1 MKNIAII
8 FGGDSDEKDVS
19 VNTGLSVI
27 EAIKNDYNISPINIT
42 NVSFEDISNLNSNN
56 NKYSELFD
64 KLFNVD
70 VVFIAL
76 HGGYGEDGRIQ
87 KYFEKHNINYTGSK
101 SKASSIAI
109 DKNRT
114 KIIAKKINIPI
125 IKWII
130 LNSEKYNE
138 KDSNEMIN
146 NLSFPLIIKPNN
158 GGSTIGL
165 FYVKDLSEFRTKILE
180 AFKYSAEVMVEEYIN
195 GIEIS
200 IPIINSVAFPII
212 EINPSGFLYDY
223 KSKYSKNGSE
233 YSIPAKI
240 KDDLARKITNNA
252 ISLYNKIGCRHY
264 ARIDFLVKDNKHYLL
279 EVNTLPG
286 LTSTSLLPK
295 SAKYAGLSY
304 KNLIKKIIKS
314 AY

>member
-1 MKNIAII
+1 MKNLAII

-19 VNTGLSVI
+19 INTGLSVI
-27 EAIKNDYNISPINIT
+27 EAIKNDYNVIPINIT
-42 NVSFEDISNLNSNN
+42 NVSFDDIISLKSNN
-56 NKYSELFD
+56 SKYSQLFS

-87 KYFEKHNINYTGSK
+87 EYFEKHNIIYTGSK

-109 DKNRT
+109 DKNKT
-114 KIIAKKINIPI
+114 KIIAKRINIPI
-125 IKWII
+125 IKWSVLNSNEYNETESKTI
-130 LNSEKYNE
+130 LNE
-138 KDSNEMIN
+138 
-146 NLSFPLIIKPNN
+146 LSFPLIIKPND

-165 FYVKDLSEFRTKILE
+165 FYIKDLLEFRVKILE
-180 AFKYSAEVMVEEYIN
+180 AFKYADDIMVEEYID
-195 GIEIS
+195 GTEIS
-200 IPIINSVAFPII
+200 IPIIGGVAFPII
-212 EINPSGFLYDY
+212 EIKPSGFLYDY
-223 KSKYSKNGSE
+223 KSKYTKNGSE
-233 YSIPAKI
+233 YLIPAKI
-240 KDDLARKITNNA
+240 KDDLARRIIKSA

-264 ARIDFLVKDNKHYLL
+264 ARIDFIVKGNKYYLL

-304 KNLIKKIIKS
+304 KKLIKKIIKS
-314 AY
+314 AC